1 MFTEIDVQQ
10 MQTFAELSFQDRCRI
25 VSPDFSGAV
34 TELNIIEE
42 SSRVDLE
49 EVDLIQCRYL
59 PKSSDKLLGANELG
73 ELVGVLF
80 VEVGTVITVEDT
92 IAIVTLKGLDLEEPL
107 LFDIEGEPEI
117 GHVQVRVPLKT
128 TKMLQPS

>member
-1 MFTEIDVQQ
+1 MYTQIDVESLQAL
-10 MQTFAELSFQDRCRI
+10 AELSYQDRCRI
-25 VSPDFSGAV
+25 VSPDFKGPV

-42 SSRVDLE
+42 SARVDLE
-49 EVDLIQCRYL
+49 EVDLIDCRYL
-59 PKSSDKLLGANELG
+59 PKSVGKLLGANELG

-80 VEVGTVITVEDT
+80 VPVGTEIAVEDT
-92 IAIVTLKGLDLEEPL
+92 IAVVTLKGVNLVEPL

-128 TKMLQPS
+128 TQMLAPS